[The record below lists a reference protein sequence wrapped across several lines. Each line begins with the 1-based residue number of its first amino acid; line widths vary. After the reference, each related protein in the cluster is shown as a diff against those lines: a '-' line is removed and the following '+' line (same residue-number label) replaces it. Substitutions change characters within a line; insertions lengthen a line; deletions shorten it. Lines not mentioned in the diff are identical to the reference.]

1 MFTLD
6 VRCRA
11 SVKSTGRSGRPKAI
25 LWVSICTLV
34 SLQRRSRQL
43 KGRLCDP
50 RLQCSVQWPRM
61 GSVPLTLT
69 HSGFLEASSPEN
81 PPVSVSS
88 FPPYGSSVLRVVDLT
103 VLVTSRENGLGV
115 RLCQR
120 CCRKCRDSGSPG
132 SVSTWSPNCTN
143 SGLLLWGGAAFPKSR
158 ANPNPKKLVHPNL
171 LLFRWQEDT
180 ALCFPPS
187 RFLLPLPKTSR
198 TPSQNNWKPPFF
210 HTITNFLPIKPLIFK
225 CHLNGSRHF

>member
-1 MFTLD
+1 MVLKYAYAIRSSKCDMLFCIYIVIESQVVKNLPINIRDSGD
-6 VRCRA
+6 V
-11 SVKSTGRSGRPKAI
+11 GLIPM
-25 LWVSICTLV
+25 W
-34 SLQRRSRQL
+34 
-43 KGRLCDP
+43 
-50 RLQCSVQWPRM
+50 
-61 GSVPLTLT
+61 
-69 HSGFLEASSPEN
+69 
-81 PPVSVSS
+81 
-88 FPPYGSSVLRVVDLT
+88 
-103 VLVTSRENGLGV
+103 ENGLGV

-158 ANPNPKKLVHPNL
+158 ANPNPKKLVHPKL